1 MSEKEVVSIVDVIDK
16 ILEVIP
22 ETEVD
27 LRNSLKN
34 YGQGLWNIA
43 PELLGNKEYFVR
55 VSSILNSFILTL
67 DEPWKMT
74 VKKIYD
80 GGLTDE

>member
-1 MSEKEVVSIVDVIDK
+1 MEKDVVSIVDVINK
-16 ILEVIP
+16 ILKIIP

-27 LRNSLKN
+27 FINSLKN
-34 YGQGLWNIA
+34 YGDGLWNIA

-55 VSSILNSFILTL
+55 VASILNLFVGPL
-67 DEPWKMT
+67 DEPWKIS

-80 GGLTDE
+80 GDLNNE

>member
-1 MSEKEVVSIVDVIDK
+1 MSQVVGIIDVICK
-16 ILEVIP
+16 ILEVVP

-27 LRNSLKN
+27 LRNALKK
-34 YGQGLWNIA
+34 YGDGLFNLA

-55 VSSILNSFILTL
+55 VASILNSFVGQL

-80 GGLTDE
+80 GDLNNE

>member
-27 LRNSLKN
+27 LRNALKN
-34 YGQGLWNIA
+34 YKDGLWNIA

-55 VSSILNSFILTL
+55 VASILNSFILTL
-67 DEPWKMT
+67 DEPWKMI